1 MPFFYFNLIMLKWF
15 HKQIVGKYMEAL
27 LDFFVHVLAETTIG
41 IAQSNKSSKALR
53 LFVVVLMII
62 VMILSFALAYIYR
75 GNIVSMWMLLL
86 FGIIIAIFLVR
97 LCVEVIK
104 IKQRKE

>member
-1 MPFFYFNLIMLKWF
+1 
-15 HKQIVGKYMEAL
+15 MEAL

-41 IAQSNKSSKALR
+41 IFQSNKSSKALR

-62 VMILSFALAYIYR
+62 VMTISFVLAYFYR
-75 GNIVSMWMLLL
+75 GNIISMWALLL
-86 FGIIIAIFLVR
+86 FGMIIAIFLVR